1 MKKIAFLLIGF
12 LCLAC
17 EDDNFIIVN
26 PVEVTN
32 LNHPFEI
39 EAGQTVNLVV
49 SAQAPNDCWSEIEID
64 LVEID
69 EFTFEV
75 LAEGKFDTS
84 QPICEEEVVNQTET
98 FSQTFTNPGEYVFKI
113 RKSRTVFEE
122 DIIIVE

>member
-1 MKKIAFLLIGF
+1 MKKIALILTVLF
-12 LCLAC
+12 CLAC

-32 LNHPFEI
+32 LNHPSNI
-39 EAGQTVNLVV
+39 EAGQTVNLIV

-75 LAEGKFDTS
+75 LAEGKFNTS
-84 QPICEEEVVNQTET
+84 QPTCVEEVVNKIET
-98 FSQTFTNPGEYVFKI
+98 FSHTFTNPGEYVFKI